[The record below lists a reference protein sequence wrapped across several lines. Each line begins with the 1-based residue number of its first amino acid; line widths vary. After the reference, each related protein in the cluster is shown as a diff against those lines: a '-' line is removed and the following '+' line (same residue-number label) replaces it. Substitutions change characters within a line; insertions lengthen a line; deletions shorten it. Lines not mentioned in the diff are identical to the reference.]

1 MDHLQINQRS
11 LAMHIFLME
20 RLRKEPQKLSVLKDV
35 WTRWLALPSF
45 SCKKTYAEAWINA
58 IEAGVNAVV
67 ALATS
72 ESDFHNTLRQCTP
85 CGVLWKDEQERLDFM
100 RQWKASNTEAQPQ

>member
-20 RLRKEPQKLSVLKDV
+20 RLRKEPHRLSDLKDV
-35 WTRWLALPSF
+35 WTSWLALPSF
-45 SCKKTYAEAWINA
+45 SCKKAYIDAWISA

-67 ALATS
+67 TLAVS
-72 ESDFHNTLRQCTP
+72 ESDFHNTIRQCSP
-85 CGVLWKDEQERLDFM
+85 CGALWNDDQERLDFI
-100 RQWKASNTEAQPQ
+100 RRWKVMNIASSG